1 MLQMQFYVF
10 NDFVSLILSL
20 FPSAAS
26 KEEENQAGNQ
36 NFGEFER
43 RPQHHHTSR
52 HCQGSSGWLDFL
64 KMMFYVKNAL
74 RMQHVKSS
82 LCSKCVFN

>member
-1 MLQMQFYVF
+1 M
-10 NDFVSLILSL
+10 LSL
-20 FPSAAS
+20 MFFLLLVLFFFPYAAS

-64 KMMFYVKNAL
+64 KMIFDIKMLSIVENAACEIKL
-74 RMQHVKSS
+74 VQLFQMC
-82 LCSKCVFN
+82 L